1 MSEALGDFIY
11 SKPIEQDGDEWSGH
25 IVSRG
30 AKVIKFTTYYE
41 CDLITYKDSD
51 IVETLTYEGDTVHKL
66 WYQNIIKIEGVY

>member
-11 SKPIEQDGDEWSGH
+11 SNPIEQDGEIWSGH

-30 AKVIKFTTYYE
+30 WKVSTNTTYYE

-51 IVETLTYEGDTVHKL
+51 IVETLTYEGDRVHKL

>member
-11 SKPIEQDGDEWSGH
+11 SAPIERDGDTWSGH

-30 AKVIKFTTYYE
+30 YKVITFTTYYE

-51 IVETLTYEGDTVHKL
+51 IVATVKYEGDRVHKL